1 MPTSYQFS
9 SLECSPNDEG
19 VMCRVVEFSDKP
31 AGMMLYEGVFFSRS
45 QAESYLI
52 AHSHS
57 VPDDNLQHHHKCTV
71 THSEC
76 LFAIVT
82 NHNFALFSLGFVF
95 AVSIFRLGRTCAIC
109 CFFIVGS

>member
-1 MPTSYQFS
+1 MMRVF
-9 SLECSPNDEG
+9 
-19 VMCRVVEFSDKP
+19 MCRVVEFSDEP

-71 THSEC
+71 THSM
-76 LFAIVT
+76 
-82 NHNFALFSLGFVF
+82 SVF
-95 AVSIFRLGRTCAIC
+95 DRYKLQFCTFFFR
-109 CFFIVGS
+109 FYVHSF